1 MLARTSLWLSSLAFL
16 AAACGGSS
24 SYQERQAALV
34 QARAASALLVGK
46 AEPPSSCRL
55 LGAQQ
60 SMDPKVYAPFAS
72 FGANSDDALEALRE
86 KAVERG
92 ANYVVLDF
100 VAGPSAQGRLFACP
114 SDALATL
121 SGPGGGAAPPAAMA
135 PASPASPA
143 CKPDCSPGYACV
155 DGSCVSA
162 CNPPCAAGK
171 TCGADRICH

>member
-1 MLARTSLWLSSLAFL
+1 MLARTPVVLSFL
-16 AAACGGSS
+16 ACLAVGCGGSS
-24 SYQERQAALV
+24 SYQERQAALAKS
-34 QARAASALLVGK
+34 QRASALLVGK

-55 LGAQQ
+55 IGAQQ

-121 SGPGGGAAPPAAMA
+121 SGPGGGAAPPVGSVPVA
-135 PASPASPA
+135 PS

-171 TCGADRICH
+171 TCGADRLCH

>member
-1 MLARTSLWLSSLAFL
+1 MPARTPLWLSSLAL
-16 AAACGGSS
+16 LVVACGGSS
-24 SYQERQAALV
+24 SYQERQAELAK
-34 QARAASALLVGK
+34 AREASALLVGK

-55 LGAQQ
+55 IGAQQ
-60 SMDPKVYAPFAS
+60 SMDPKIYAPFAS

-86 KAVERG
+86 KAIERG

-121 SGPGGGAAPPAAMA
+121 SGPGGGAAPPAGMA
-135 PASPASPA
+135 PASAA

-171 TCGADRICH
+171 TCGADRLCH